1 MNKKTFFIIR
11 MATTAFLAAIVAV
24 SVNYGN
30 WYLPVSAIIAAFIL
44 LYFTKTK
51 VKGVVADERDYK
63 IAGQASYLAMTSY
76 TVVATITGLIV
87 YISGRDNPVMFAV
100 GNVLLYS
107 VLFLMFTYSILFRI
121 YVKRGR
127 N

>member
-1 MNKKTFFIIR
+1 MNKKTFFTIKI
-11 MATTAFLAAIVAV
+11 ATASFLAAIVAV

-30 WYLPVSAIIAAFIL
+30 WYLPVLAIIAAFVL

-76 TVVATITGLIV
+76 TIVATITGLIV
-87 YISGRDNPVMFAV
+87 YISGRENPVIFAV

-107 VLFLMFTYSILFRI
+107 VLFLMLTYAILFKI
-121 YVKRGR
+121 YAKRSH